1 MRQHEE
7 EKRTSRLARQ
17 KKLERFQVWLEDPIL
32 IQRWLESEDSVYLDA
47 GVSKEEDELLAETIA
62 VYRMQATTRPYVA
75 YHETVR

>member
-1 MRQHEE
+1 M
-7 EKRTSRLARQ
+7 
-17 KKLERFQVWLEDPIL
+17 V
-32 IQRWLESEDSVYLDA
+32 IQWWLESEDSVYLDA